1 MVNETITE
9 NTIPL
14 LDPADTIDRA
24 LQLMEDNDLQ
34 CLPLVEED
42 KYLALIKEE
51 DLLELSHT
59 DLPLAETS
67 LLQFRPAVAA
77 AAHPYD
83 AVRMLHNTGLQLIP
97 VVDNENTYLGCI
109 SQKGL
114 YKYLTEH
121 SGINTP
127 GAIIVLELQPN
138 NYSLYE
144 IARICENEDII
155 ITQVQLSHAKES
167 GRLELTLKTN
177 RNDIRG
183 VVDAL
188 ERYNYTVVQ
197 TFGEAD
203 FNENIQNRF
212 DLLMNYLNM

>member
-14 LDPADTIDRA
+14 LDSADTIDRA

-42 KYLALIKEE
+42 KYLALIKED

-67 LLQFRPAVAA
+67 LLLFRPAVAA
-77 AAHPYD
+77 SAHPYD

-155 ITQVQLSHAKES
+155 ITQVQLSNAKES